1 MREKVTLLESQLDK
15 QEKREQEVVRKLAQE
30 IKNRTEDAK
39 HLKELLL
46 NEQACYKQLETT
58 YETKIQ
64 SLAQNFQ
71 LEIDNLNTRHAQNE
85 DRRRECSTQYE

>member
-46 NEQACYKQLETT
+46 NE
-58 YETKIQ
+58 
-64 SLAQNFQ
+64 
-71 LEIDNLNTRHAQNE
+71 
-85 DRRRECSTQYE
+85 